1 MIWDG
6 DIAKEA
12 SRLRWLE
19 SDRQRKRE
27 ETRAMLQGG
36 LISAIIIPQQ
46 QTTIATTK
54 SKSVIAC
61 LHIYG
66 FVESLQYIRM
76 RSLFVVIPLIQHPVS
91 RCFAELRY
99 C

>member
-36 LISAIIIPQQ
+36 LIGLFIVLPLMILADLDRKKGHEQKCAE
-46 QTTIATTK
+46 T
-54 SKSVIAC
+54 
-61 LHIYG
+61 YG
-66 FVESLQYIRM
+66 WVWEKMQ
-76 RSLFVVIPLIQHPVS
+76 
-91 RCFAELRY
+91 
-99 C
+99 